1 MNAKNNWKGTPLDI
15 ATNPENPIDTA
26 ETADLI
32 RKHGGKTS
40 EELKNLEEV
49 KESIHAA
56 SRIGHIQA
64 VKQHLAAGADVN
76 VKADKF
82 GITPLHLAVD
92 GSHRETVELLIVNG
106 ADVNGR
112 NYGGWTPLH
121 TAADRSK
128 GTAAN
133 ISHKEIIELL
143 IAKGANVNA
152 KITSGPI
159 RGYTPLY
166 LAAINNNTEIAD
178 LLRKH
183 GGKTG
188 EELKAEQ
195 K

>member
-1 MNAKNNWKGTPLDI
+1 MPGGQTALHWTIEYGHTEIAEGLIAK
-15 ATNPENPIDTA
+15 
-26 ETADLI
+26 
-32 RKHGGKTS
+32 
-40 EELKNLEEV
+40 
-49 KESIHAA
+49 
-56 SRIGHIQA
+56 
-64 VKQHLAAGADVN
+64 GADVN
-76 VKADKF
+76 AKN
-82 GITPLHLAVD
+82 D
-92 GSHRETVELLIVNG
+92 GER
-106 ADVNGR
+106 
-112 NYGGWTPLH
+112 TPLH
-121 TAADRSK
+121 TAADRSQ

-166 LAAINNNTEIAD
+166 LAVINNNTEIAD

-188 EELKAEQ
+188 EELKAEG